1 MFGYQNF
8 TLSAPHLSGLMQ
20 YSIISLIYCS
30 FITRVNTADV
40 TAVLNIIPLKK
51 KKKKSNYI
59 GFLIL
64 AVKNWP
70 NTFEVGWNDFWHL
83 ILQNNLTLHFYPS
96 AVEDWWGFVITPS
109 GQINFVATRTW
120 PQIQIFWCCFV
131 ASFLSLTSVK
141 GQFRKCADRVCRSQP
156 CKPHH
161 PSASP
166 AALTTSHRNAPSSDL
181 LITPLINQQTSKP

>member
-20 YSIISLIYCS
+20 YAIISLSYCS

-51 KKKKSNYI
+51 KKKSNYI

-70 NTFEVGWNDFWHL
+70 
-83 ILQNNLTLHFYPS
+83 
-96 AVEDWWGFVITPS
+96 
-109 GQINFVATRTW
+109 
-120 PQIQIFWCCFV
+120 
-131 ASFLSLTSVK
+131 VK
-141 GQFRKCADRVCRSQP
+141 Y
-156 CKPHH
+156 
-161 PSASP
+161 
-166 AALTTSHRNAPSSDL
+166 
-181 LITPLINQQTSKP
+181 I

>member
-20 YSIISLIYCS
+20 YSIISLSYCS

-83 ILQNNLTLHFYPS
+83 ILQNQPHS
-96 AVEDWWGFVITPS
+96 
-109 GQINFVATRTW
+109 
-120 PQIQIFWCCFV
+120 
-131 ASFLSLTSVK
+131 SFLPLSRRRLM
-141 GQFRKCADRVCRSQP
+141 GFC
-156 CKPHH
+156 HH
-161 PSASP
+161 PIRSDQLCSYKDVTADTNILMLFCCLLS
-166 AALTTSHRNAPSSDL
+166 LSHLSERAVQEMRRQGLSFSTL
-181 LITPLINQQTSKP
+181 QTSSSLSVSSSSHHISPERSILRSLDHSTDKSADK

>member
-20 YSIISLIYCS
+20 YSIISLSYCS

-70 NTFEVGWNDFWHL
+70 NTFEVG
-83 ILQNNLTLHFYPS
+83 
-96 AVEDWWGFVITPS
+96 
-109 GQINFVATRTW
+109 
-120 PQIQIFWCCFV
+120 
-131 ASFLSLTSVK
+131 
-141 GQFRKCADRVCRSQP
+141 
-156 CKPHH
+156 
-161 PSASP
+161 
-166 AALTTSHRNAPSSDL
+166 
-181 LITPLINQQTSKP
+181 